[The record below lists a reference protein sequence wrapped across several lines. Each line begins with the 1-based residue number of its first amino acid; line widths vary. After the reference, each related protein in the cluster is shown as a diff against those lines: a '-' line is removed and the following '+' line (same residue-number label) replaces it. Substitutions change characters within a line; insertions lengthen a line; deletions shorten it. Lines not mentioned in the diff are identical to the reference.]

1 MSLLAAA
8 GCRSHVEGRVARI
21 FEWEREPTATHVERI
36 REALSDA
43 EAPVRAG
50 ALAALVRLGT
60 PDAAERSLA
69 ALRDPAGSVRAA
81 AVKCLLDLEDPRAVP
96 ELLRVA
102 AEDTD
107 WQVRRGAVEAAGSLV
122 KDASAAEPL
131 VHALGDGS
139 TQVRLAAIGAV
150 SRHGVAGALEALSRL
165 AREETSWENRAA
177 AVVALGRTGLPEAY
191 APVGSAALDAN
202 EFVRGASAAALRE
215 LRRSGVGR
223 PEEAAA
229 PAPAESLAPGSHPAP
244 KPERPPAAGGG
255 APLTARP
262 AEAGQEGP
270 R

>member
-8 GCRSHVEGRVARI
+8 GCRGHVEGRVARI
-21 FEWEREPTATHVERI
+21 FEWEREPTASHVERI

-60 PDAAERSLA
+60 PDAGERSLA
-69 ALRDPAGSVRAA
+69 ALRDPAGSVRIT
-81 AVKCLLDLEDPRAVP
+81 AVECLLDLEDTRAVP
-96 ELLRVA
+96 DLLRVA

-107 WQVRRGAVEAAGSLV
+107 WHVRRGAVATAGSLV
-122 KDASAAEPL
+122 KDASAAESL
-131 VHALGDGS
+131 VKALGDGS
-139 TQVRLAAIGAV
+139 AQVRLAAIEAV
-150 SRHGVAGALEALSRL
+150 SRHGAAGALEALSRL

-191 APVGSAALDAN
+191 APVDSAALDAN

-215 LRRSGVGR
+215 LRRAGVER
-223 PEEAAA
+223 PAAA
-229 PAPAESLAPGSHPAP
+229 APPAPAERPRPGSHSAP
-244 KPERPPAAGGG
+244 EPERPPAAGGG
-255 APLTARP
+255 APLAARP